1 MREIPKEIT
10 SYQNKK
16 RQETIDKV
24 QQAID
29 ELREEGA
36 IINRKSILERSQ
48 LSNSVLSK
56 PHIIEVLKENKVCQF
71 QIKCKVTNNEEQ
83 NIVSELNK
91 AHKKIEVLEKQVEDL
106 KNKFNK
112 EKVNNYELKEVN
124 EILRGELQLLVS
136 KAKMKG
142 INLKE

>member
-10 SYQNKK
+10 SYQKKK
-16 RQETIDKV
+16 RQETIYKV

-36 IINRKSILERSQ
+36 IINRKSILDRCQ

-56 PHIIEVLKENKVCQF
+56 PHIIELLKENKVCQF
-71 QIKCKVTNNEEQ
+71 EVKCKIENNEDE
-83 NIVSELNK
+83 NIVKELNK
-91 AHKKIEVLEKQVEDL
+91 ANKRIEILEKQLEDL

-112 EKVNNYELKEVN
+112 EKLNNYELKEAN